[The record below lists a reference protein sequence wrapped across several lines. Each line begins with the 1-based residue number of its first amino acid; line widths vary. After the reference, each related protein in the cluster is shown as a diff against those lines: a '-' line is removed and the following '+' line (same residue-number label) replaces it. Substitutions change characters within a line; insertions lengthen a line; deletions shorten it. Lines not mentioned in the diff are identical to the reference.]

1 MSVFIIIDLNIL
13 WQRHNIFS
21 ENVFLLCRYFGCPG
35 GKRLIYLF
43 ISQIRI
49 IFAKMILL
57 NLVPYI
63 KKEHWILHW
72 ILN

>member
-21 ENVFLLCRYFGCPG
+21 ENVFLLYRYLGCPG

-63 KKEHWILHW
+63 KKEHWIL
-72 ILN
+72 N